1 MLWGKKKR
9 LKFEQEIWQLQ
20 EYQCSQGKSVQDK
33 FQWQGVVE
41 ASGKTQIAVD
51 QITDERQKYE
61 NDELSGAIS
70 SAHGLQVNGRYLGGE

>member
-1 MLWGKKKR
+1 M
-9 LKFEQEIWQLQ
+9 
-20 EYQCSQGKSVQDK
+20 
-33 FQWQGVVE
+33 E

-70 SAHGLQVNGRYLGGE
+70 SAHGLQVNGRYLGGEWRGFCLINSFCLSSGN

>member
-1 MLWGKKKR
+1 M
-9 LKFEQEIWQLQ
+9 
-20 EYQCSQGKSVQDK
+20 
-33 FQWQGVVE
+33 E